1 MSSEVVLNLSVPEL
15 LRALNEKLGLEC
27 IRAQEDCL
35 PPILGSIPSLGAEV
49 GGFGQFVYGC
59 GGEV

>member
-49 GGFGQFVYGC
+49 GGLGQFNYGR